1 MASAVTREFP
11 QAEQEK
17 IAAAV
22 REAEQVTAG
31 EIVPYVVGQSDHYEA
46 AEWRAG
52 FICWCAAFLAMSLL
66 PAATG
71 AWMRFDALTVAA
83 ATLLAGAAGML
94 LARLVP
100 PVRRLFAG
108 KHLMARRVEQRAA
121 EAFIAEEVFA
131 TPKRTGILIFLSL
144 LERRVLVIGDAGI
157 NSRVAPG
164 AWDGIIARVVA
175 AIRSG
180 APADGLAHAIRSCGA
195 LLAGHG
201 VGRDATDRDVLPDNL
216 RVRKE

>member
-1 MASAVTREFP
+1 MPNAVAREFP
-11 QAEQEK
+11 QADQEK

-22 REAEQVTAG
+22 REAEQLTSG
-31 EIVPYVVGQSDHYEA
+31 EIVPYVVGQSDHYES
-46 AEWRAG
+46 AEWRG
-52 FICWCAAFLAMSLL
+52 FFIFWCLAFLAMSLL
-66 PAATG
+66 PRLTG

-83 ATLLAGAAGML
+83 VTLVAGGAGML
-94 LARLVP
+94 LVRLAP
-100 PVRRLFAG
+100 PCRRLFAG

-121 EAFIAEEVFA
+121 EAFIGEEVFA

-157 NSRVAPG
+157 NSRVGPG
-164 AWDGIIARVVA
+164 AWDGITREVVA
-175 AIRSG
+175 AIRAG

-201 VGRDATDRDVLPDNL
+201 VGREASDRDVLPDNL
-216 RVRKE
+216 RIRNE